1 MFEIPLENEPTRL
14 AQNFGVLAGLYA
26 RGMFFEQMHPSWQE
40 ALAGTKP
47 ILDAIEEKLAVA
59 SAEFVPPLELVM
71 RAFQT
76 PLTEVR
82 VLIVGQDPYPTA
94 GHAIGLSFAVNTD
107 VKPLPRSLKNILIEL
122 KDDLG
127 RSVSAEGDLSRWSG
141 QGVLLL
147 NRHLTTD
154 LAEAGAHTEIGWSQF
169 TDQVI
174 NVLNRKLGRRLVA
187 ILWGNQAQQLAPAL
201 CDCTV
206 TSSAHPSPL
215 SARRGFF
222 GSKPF
227 SKTNAALI
235 AVGEQPIDWSC

>member
-1 MFEIPLENEPTRL
+1 
-14 AQNFGVLAGLYA
+14 
-26 RGMFFEQMHPSWQE
+26 MFFEQMHPSWQA
-40 ALAGTKP
+40 ALADTKTTLAA
-47 ILDAIEEKLAVA
+47 IEAKLDALGKEY
-59 SAEFVPPLELVM
+59 VPAKVHVM
-71 RAFQT
+71 RAFEQ
-76 PLTEVR
+76 PLDDIR

-94 GHAIGLSFAVNTD
+94 GHAIGLSFAVDTN

-127 RSVSAEGDLSRWSG
+127 KSVSSEGDLSLWSK

-154 LAEAGAHTEIGWSQF
+154 KSEAGAHSDLGWAGF
-169 TDQVI
+169 TDKVI
-174 NVLNRKLGRRLVA
+174 TVLNRKLGRKLVA
-187 ILWGNQAQQLAPAL
+187 ILWGNQAQQLSPAL

-206 TSSAHPSPL
+206 ISSAHPSPL

-227 SKTNAALI
+227 SKTNQALTQ
-235 AVGEQPIDWSC
+235 VGEQPIDWSC

>member
-1 MFEIPLENEPTRL
+1 
-14 AQNFGVLAGLYA
+14 
-26 RGMFFEQMHPSWQE
+26 MFFEQMHPTWQA
-40 ALAGTKP
+40 ALAEAKP
-47 ILDAIEEKLAVA
+47 LLESIEAKLDLHLESRGGEI
-59 SAEFVPPLELVM
+59 VPPKQFVM
-71 RAFQT
+71 RAFEQ
-76 PLTEVR
+76 PLDEIR

-127 RSVSAEGDLSRWSG
+127 KTVTAEGDLSKWSE

-154 LAEAGAHTEIGWSQF
+154 LAEAGAHTDIGWAAF
-169 TDQVI
+169 TDKVI
-174 NVLNRKLGRRLVA
+174 NVLNRKLGRKLVA
-187 ILWGNQAQQLAPAL
+187 ILWGAQAQQLSGAL

-206 TSSAHPSPL
+206 LTSAHPSPL

-227 SKTNAALI
+227 SRANEALSQ
-235 AVGEQPIDWSC
+235 VGELPIDWSC

>member
-1 MFEIPLENEPTRL
+1 
-14 AQNFGVLAGLYA
+14 
-26 RGMFFEQMHPSWQE
+26 MFFEQMHPSWQLALPE
-40 ALAGTKP
+40 ARA
-47 ILDAIEEKLAVA
+47 ILDSIEAKLGQAT
-59 SAEFVPPLELVM
+59 SEFVPPISLVM
-71 RAFQT
+71 RAFEQ
-76 PLTEVR
+76 PLDEIR

-127 RSVSAEGDLSRWSG
+127 KSVSAEGDLSRWSK

-154 LAEAGAHTEIGWSQF
+154 LAEAGAHGEIGWAAF
-169 TDQVI
+169 TDKVI
-174 NVLNRKLGRRLVA
+174 QVLNRKLGRKMVS

-201 CDCTV
+201 CDCSV
-206 TSSAHPSPL
+206 LSSAHPSPL

-227 SKTNAALI
+227 SKTNEALI

>member
-1 MFEIPLENEPTRL
+1 
-14 AQNFGVLAGLYA
+14 
-26 RGMFFEQMHPSWQE
+26 MFFEQMHPTWQV
-40 ALAGTKP
+40 ALADAKP
-47 ILDAIEEKLAVA
+47 LLESIEAKLDLLPK
-59 SAEFVPPLELVM
+59 SGGGEFVPPKPFVM
-71 RAFQT
+71 RAFEQ
-76 PLTEVR
+76 PLDNIR

-127 RSVSAEGDLSRWSG
+127 KKVSAEGDLSRWSE

-154 LAEAGAHTEIGWSQF
+154 LAEAGAHTDIGWSAF
-169 TDQVI
+169 TDKVI
-174 NVLNRKLGRRLVA
+174 NVLNRKLGRKLVA
-187 ILWGNQAQQLAPAL
+187 ILWGAQAQQLSGAL

-206 TSSAHPSPL
+206 LMSAHPSPL

-227 SKTNAALI
+227 SRTNEALNQ
-235 AVGEQPIDWSC
+235 VGEQPIDWSC

>member
-1 MFEIPLENEPTRL
+1 M
-14 AQNFGVLAGLYA
+14 AQNFACGLGLYA
-26 RGMFFEQMHPSWQE
+26 REMFFEQMHPTWQL
-40 ALAGTKP
+40 ALAETKP
-47 ILDAIEEKLAVA
+47 TLEAIEAKLAETNG
-59 SAEFVPPLELVM
+59 EFVPPLALVM
-71 RAFQT
+71 KAFEA
-76 PLTEVR
+76 PLDEVR

-94 GHAIGLSFAVNTD
+94 GHAIGLSFAVNTN

-122 KDDLG
+122 RDDLG
-127 RSVSAEGDLSRWSG
+127 KAVTCEGDLSRWSA

-154 LAEAGAHTEIGWSQF
+154 LAEAGAHTEIGWSAF

-174 NVLNRKLGRRLVA
+174 NVLNRKLGRKLVA

-201 CDCTV
+201 CDCSV
-206 TSSAHPSPL
+206 ISSAHPSPL

-227 SKTNAALI
+227 SKTNSALI

>member
-1 MFEIPLENEPTRL
+1 
-14 AQNFGVLAGLYA
+14 
-26 RGMFFEQMHPSWQE
+26 MFFEQMHPSWQLALPE
-40 ALAGTKP
+40 ARA
-47 ILDAIEEKLAVA
+47 ILDSIEAKLGQAT
-59 SAEFVPPLELVM
+59 SEFVPPISLVM
-71 RAFQT
+71 RAFEQ
-76 PLTEVR
+76 PLDEIR

-127 RSVSAEGDLSRWSG
+127 KTVSVEGDLSRWSK

-154 LAEAGAHTEIGWSQF
+154 LAEAGAHGEIGWAAF
-169 TDQVI
+169 TDKVI
-174 NVLNRKLGRRLVA
+174 QVLNRKLGRKMVA

-201 CDCTV
+201 CDCSV
-206 TSSAHPSPL
+206 LSSAHPSPL

-227 SKTNAALI
+227 SKTNEALI